1 MRVLASPGPLPL
13 PLPPGGSWTRAGA
26 RLRRRLLSA
35 RRLGLTSSRPP
46 VSDWVSA
53 DSLMVAATTTWNI
66 IHQSELG
73 VELSTNDSSP
83 GPWG

>member
-1 MRVLASPGPLPL
+1 MRVLASPGPLPLPL

-26 RLRRRLLSA
+26 RLRRRL
-35 RRLGLTSSRPP
+35 RLTSCRPP

-66 IHQSELG
+66 IHQSEMG
-73 VELSTNDSSP
+73 VEVSTNESSP
-83 GPWG
+83 GAWG

>member
-35 RRLGLTSSRPP
+35 RRLRLTSSSRPP

-66 IHQSELG
+66 IHQSETMIE
-73 VELSTNDSSP
+73 VHQ
-83 GPWG
+83 

>member
-35 RRLGLTSSRPP
+35 RRLRLTSSRPP

-66 IHQSELG
+66 IHQSETMFE
-73 VELSTNDSSP
+73 VHQ
-83 GPWG
+83 